1 MIIRNKA
8 ILTFGTAYR
17 QASNSGRVIE
27 IGLVLLTVDE
37 RDGRREGTMNLNH
50 PHHLRLYFYC

>member
-8 ILTFGTAYR
+8 ILTFGPAYR

-27 IGLVLLTVDE
+27 IGLVLLLWT
-37 RDGRREGTMNLNH
+37 RGTAEEKA
-50 PHHLRLYFYC
+50 R